1 METKQITNKTITKIY
16 QDSDF
21 SEVREKYQDP
31 GTKYAFDAMDGK
43 TQAGYMMQLA
53 CLRHLRDLKH
63 QGNSGFPYRYDL
75 AEAGKVLK
83 FAKICPNVDTGQPTA
98 LMPWQEFLLSQSFGW
113 RNETGG
119 KRFSQVIVSVGRSQ
133 GKTYIQAISMCFSY
147 LFEGLGLSNQDYLVS
162 SINFKQTM
170 KLMGYIK
177 NMLKQIITKEP
188 FKSLA
193 EELDLSI
200 QSEQVI
206 MRTNNNV
213 LRAISS
219 ESGNY
224 DGFHFT

>member
-1 METKQITNKTITKIY
+1 MRNLFPHLFYFFIRKGVILKVETKQVTNKTIAKIY

-21 SEVREKYQDP
+21 SKVREKYKDP
-31 GTKYAFDAMDGK
+31 GTKYAFSVMDGK

-119 KRFSQVIVSVGRSQ
+119 KRFSQVKGKRTFRLFLCVSL
-133 GKTYIQAISMCFSY
+133 TFSKD
-147 LFEGLGLSNQDYLVS
+147 LDYLT
-162 SINFKQTM
+162 K
-170 KLMGYIK
+170 
-177 NMLKQIITKEP
+177 IIW
-188 FKSLA
+188 
-193 EELDLSI
+193 
-200 QSEQVI
+200 
-206 MRTNNNV
+206 
-213 LRAISS
+213 
-219 ESGNY
+219 
-224 DGFHFT
+224 